1 MEKREV
7 VVLQINVLNY
17 PKESLSWNI
26 WVVYFQPT
34 DHAEL
39 MQKEGV
45 PAEMLEQK
53 HLGFF
58 VVLFFTAKMLLCK
71 CLL

>member
-1 MEKREV
+1 M

-17 PKESLSWNI
+17 PKECLSCNT
-26 WVVYFQPT
+26 WVVYFQPI

-45 PAEMLEQK
+45 PAVTLEQK
-53 HLGFF
+53 YLGFF
-58 VVLFFTAKMLLCK
+58 VLFF
-71 CLL
+71 